1 MKMFLN
7 TILTTIRWTIALL
20 LTAGPFFAELFLFRK
35 VTHMLAYPLFFLL
48 VFGGLALLA
57 PQVVE
62 ALSKW
67 TKSADFIPS
76 LLRNTFSSWLFFS
89 LISVLV
95 FLFFDTSMFALITLI
110 SVLGLIA
117 VWLFVTKPGKNAI
130 EIAKIGIASLPQ
142 RWGASSVIVVGI
154 AGVVGVLVAMLAM
167 GEGFSAT
174 LKQTGSDD
182 TAIVLRGG
190 SQAETNSVITRDQ
203 VPLISTLAGIAKDKD
218 GRALLSPE
226 LSQIVNLP
234 TAGSGEDANAQF
246 RGVSEAAWAIRP
258 HIKLIEGRKFN
269 IGVREIVVGQGA
281 KGQYRGLEIG
291 KTLRLGNQDWTVVG
305 VFAAGD
311 AHDSELWT
319 DIDTLSSA
327 YDRRAYQS
335 VTVRTAGKPGFDQF
349 KQAMENDPRLKL
361 DVLTTRDYYTKQ
373 STQLANLIRWLGMII
388 GTIMAIGAVFGAL
401 NTMYAAVAGRAREIA
416 TMRAIGFRG
425 LPVVMAVML
434 ETMLLALLGGLLG
447 GLIAWVVFNG
457 YSVATLGSNFSQVV
471 FQFKVTPGL
480 LWSGLK
486 WALGIGLVGGLFP
499 ALRAARLPI
508 TQALRAI

>member
-1 MKMFLN
+1 MKKQWLGNLISIVLLVVGLGVWIVLPWFAVLA
-7 TILTTIRWTIALL
+7 IAVVLCL
-20 LTAGPFFAELFLFRK
+20 WLFLTRNGR
-35 VTHMLAYPLFFLL
+35 LSL
-48 VFGGLALLA
+48 
-57 PQVVE
+57 E
-62 ALSKW
+62 A
-67 TKSADFIPS
+67 A
-76 LLRNTFSSWLFFS
+76 R
-89 LISVLV
+89 
-95 FLFFDTSMFALITLI
+95 
-110 SVLGLIA
+110 
-117 VWLFVTKPGKNAI
+117 
-130 EIAKIGIASLPQ
+130 IGIASLPQ

-174 LKQTGSDD
+174 LNQTGSDD

-190 SQAETNSVITRDQ
+190 SQAETNSVISRDQ
-203 VPLISTLAGIAKDKD
+203 VPLISTLAGVAKDKD

-234 TAGSGEDANAQF
+234 TASTGEDANAQF
-246 RGVSEAAWAIRP
+246 RGVSEAAWTIRP
-258 HIKLIEGRKFN
+258 QVKLTEGRKFN
-269 IGVREIVVGQGA
+269 VGVREIVVGRGA
-281 KGQYRGLEIG
+281 KGQYRGLDVG
-291 KTLRLGNQDWTVVG
+291 KTLRLGNQEWTVVG
-305 VFAAGD
+305 VFTSGD

-319 DIDTLSSA
+319 DIETLSSA

-335 VTVRTAGKPGFDQF
+335 VTVRTEGKEGF
-349 KQAMENDPRLKL
+349 KQFQAAMENDPRLKL

-373 STQLANLIRWLGMII
+373 STGLNTLIKVLGTVI
-388 GTIMAIGAVFGAL
+388 GTIMAVGAVFGAL

-434 ETMLLALLGGLLG
+434 ETMLLALLGGVLG
-447 GLIAWVVFNG
+447 GLIAWAVFNG

-471 FQFKVTPGL
+471 FQFKVSPEL

-508 TQALRAI
+508 TTALRAL